1 MSLIITLIV
10 IGLILLAIEVLII
23 PGFGVAGILGLL
35 SLAGAAILGF
45 TMFYTTTGLIILGAI
60 ILATAISTWLILRSK
75 TWKRATLNTKI
86 SARVDT
92 APEEKGIVPGVQ
104 GVTTSRLAPS
114 GKARLSGEDVEVVS
128 REGIIP
134 SGSKIEVISIEDG
147 KIIVRKSDK

>member
-35 SLAGAAILGF
+35 SLAGAAVLGF
-45 TMFYTTTGLIILGAI
+45 TMFSTTTGLIILAVI
-60 ILATAISTWLILRSK
+60 IFATAISTWLILRSN

-86 SARVDT
+86 NSRVDS
-92 APEEKGIVPGVQ
+92 APEEKGIVQ
-104 GVTTSRLAPS
+104 GIQGITTSRLAPS

-134 SGSKIEVISIEDG
+134 SGSKIEVIAVEDG
-147 KIIVRKSDK
+147 KIIVRKSTQ